1 MGIGAAGTTV
11 VGVAAGSDSRHTV
24 TFWLRGGENTST
36 GVHARYSQG
45 TLAGCPTPESVIA
58 LATVGISNLSL
69 DAQLL
74 RSFAQSRVQIFNHWL
89 FGIFANHKSLCRCLI
104 EGRKLL
110 VRFS

>member
-36 GVHARYSQG
+36 GVHARYCQG

-58 LATVGISNLSL
+58 LATVGISNPYFWYTLVFIAITRTLEMVAFPQLSSMRP
-69 DAQLL
+69 A
-74 RSFAQSRVQIFNHWL
+74 SV
-89 FGIFANHKSLCRCLI
+89 
-104 EGRKLL
+104 
-110 VRFS
+110 